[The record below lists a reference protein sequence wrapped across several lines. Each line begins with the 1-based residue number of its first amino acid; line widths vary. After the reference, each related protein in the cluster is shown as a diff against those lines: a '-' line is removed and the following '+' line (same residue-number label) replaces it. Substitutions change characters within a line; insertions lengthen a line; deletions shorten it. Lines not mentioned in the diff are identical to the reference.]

1 MAFSIVSRGLLRTSR
16 EILERNMVATVGALH
31 QQQHQRPLS
40 TISPPSCTHSDYNR
54 LLLVATGAGSQQQ
67 QPWHQMPTAAVQQ
80 AVRQYSKKT
89 AGAATLRREE
99 SDSDSD
105 SDDEFERRR
114 QKNAKSKRSERGDS
128 AFWRRKMRTLHR
140 IMDVNHDGVIS
151 FDDFNLLA
159 KRFNDLGHLTPEV
172 AAEFTDVIKQTW
184 EEQFGEITPYNLVTA
199 EQFLTDLHHRLNDKK
214 MAKRIGRFLPYLFK
228 AVDFDHTGHL
238 DLEQYKL
245 FFRCLGLTEDDAA
258 VSFAVIDK
266 NGDGQLSLKEFVHL
280 GRQFFLTEDESK
292 ISKMFWGPLIA
303 DH

>member
-1 MAFSIVSRGLLRTSR
+1 MAFSIVSRGILRTSR
-16 EILERNMVATVGALH
+16 EILERNMAATVGVL
-31 QQQHQRPLS
+31 QQ
-40 TISPPSCTHSDYNR
+40 TASPPPNTPISHSDCHR
-54 LLLVATGAGSQQQ
+54 LFLATGGHMCGHGAQHSLL
-67 QPWHQMPTAAVQQ
+67 WHQMPTAVVQ
-80 AVRQYSKKT
+80 AVRQYSKK
-89 AGAATLRREE
+89 AGAAKLRREVE

-114 QKNAKSKRSERGDS
+114 QKMDSKRSERGDS

-140 IMDVNHDGVIS
+140 ILDVNHDGVVS
-151 FDDFNLLA
+151 FDDFSLLA
-159 KRFNDLGHLTPEV
+159 KRFSDLGHLSPEV
-172 AAEFTDVIKQTW
+172 AAEFNDVIKHTW

-280 GRQFFLTEDESK
+280 GRQFFLTEDDSK
-292 ISKMFWGPLIA
+292 ISKMFWGPLVA

>member
-1 MAFSIVSRGLLRTSR
+1 MAFSIVSRNILRTSR
-16 EILERNMVATVGALH
+16 EILERNMAATVGAL
-31 QQQHQRPLS
+31 QQQLTAAS
-40 TISPPSCTHSDYNR
+40 LPPSPTHSDCHR
-54 LLLVATGAGSQQQ
+54 LLLVTGGYGAH
-67 QPWHQMPTAAVQQ
+67 PLLWHQMPTTAVQ
-80 AVRQYSKKT
+80 AVRKYSKKS
-89 AGAATLRREE
+89 AGAARLRREEE
-99 SDSDSD
+99 SDSDAD
-105 SDDEFERRR
+105 SDDEFEQRR
-114 QKNAKSKRSERGDS
+114 QKTSSKRSERGDS

-172 AAEFTDVIKQTW
+172 AAEFNDVIKQTW

-199 EQFLTDLHHRLNDKK
+199 EQFLADLHHRLNDKK

-245 FFRCLGLTEDDAA
+245 FFRCLGLTEEDAA

-280 GRQFFLTEDESK
+280 GRQFFITEDDTK
-292 ISKMFWGPLIA
+292 ISKMFWGPLVA

>member
-1 MAFSIVSRGLLRTSR
+1 MALSIVSRSLLRTSR
-16 EILERNMVATVGALH
+16 EILERNMAATVGALQ
-31 QQQHQRPLS
+31 QQQHQPLS
-40 TISPPSCTHSDYNR
+40 TFPTSDCNNNR
-54 LLLVATGAGSQQQ
+54 LVSGSAHGAWSLVYRPATALQN
-67 QPWHQMPTAAVQQ
+67 
-80 AVRQYSKKT
+80 VRLYSKKA
-89 AGAATLRREE
+89 AGAATMRRQD

-114 QKNAKSKRSERGDS
+114 RNANVKHSERGDS
-128 AFWRRKMRTLHR
+128 EFWRRKMRTLHR

-151 FDDFNLLA
+151 YDDFKLLA
-159 KRFNDLGHLTPEV
+159 KRFSDLGHLSDEM
-172 AAEFTDVIKQTW
+172 AEEFNEVIKQTW

-245 FFRCLGLTEDDAA
+245 FFRCLGLSEEDAA
-258 VSFAVIDK
+258 ISFAVIDK
-266 NGDGQLSLKEFVHL
+266 NGDGQVSLKEFVHL
-280 GRQFFLTEDESK
+280 GRQFFLTEDETK

>member
-1 MAFSIVSRGLLRTSR
+1 MALSIVSRGLLRTSR
-16 EILERNMVATVGALH
+16 EILERNMAATVGAL
-31 QQQHQRPLS
+31 QQQQQIQQLS
-40 TISPPSCTHSDYNR
+40 SSSSSHIVVAAADYNNR
-54 LLLVATGAGSQQQ
+54 LLEKNGSGSRI
-67 QPWHQMPTAAVQQ
+67 PWHQMPHTSLVP

-89 AGAATLRREE
+89 GAPATMRREE

-114 QKNAKSKRSERGDS
+114 LNTNAKRSERGDS
-128 AFWRRKMRTLHR
+128 EFWRRKMRTLHR
-140 IMDVNHDGVIS
+140 ILDVNHDGVIS

-159 KRFNDLGHLTPEV
+159 KRFNDLGHLSPEV
-172 AAEFTDVIKQTW
+172 AAEFMDVIKQTW

-245 FFRCLGLTEDDAA
+245 FFQCLGLTDEDAA

-280 GRQFFLTEDESK
+280 GRQFFITEDDTK